1 MDTEITRDVYEG
13 EGPDGIDVR
22 LYSRGDSNLPS
33 VTTVL
38 KTRDDDKSNLYAW
51 QDRNDGEGDNAY
63 HKHLFWYSRHVGT
76 LGHWHALTNLDNDLE
91 WSRDEAESLWAI
103 KNVDE
108 ITDDSLYEA
117 HDPDIGYFVVDGEDH
132 EEIWDAN
139 SREVF
144 YSILKSEHAVETWG
158 EFYQEY
164 PPYRNNDYYSE
175 AFVEQA
181 QRDIE
186 FFVSAQ
192 QRLWSKLGIESGE
205 IIEVEKFLFNQEYGY
220 AGQVDLVYRDQD
232 GDIVVADLKSSSGC
246 YDKHQ
251 MQGAAYGKAIEC
263 ADDVPVETVDR
274 LEVHRAHPRSGQM
287 AVHTSEHTKTQ
298 DIHTTKYWSDTFE
311 ELWRDFEALTHN
323 FESFEKDSQ
332 NSETPGEFEDY

>member
-22 LYSRGDSNLPS
+22 LYSRGATNLPS

-63 HKHLFWYSRHVGT
+63 HEHLFWYSRHIGT
-76 LGHWHALTNLDNDLE
+76 LGHWHALSQLDPSLE
-91 WSRDEAESLWAI
+91 WSSDEEQSEKELYRQYA
-103 KNVDE
+103 DE
-108 ITDDSLYEA
+108 VCDDS
-117 HDPDIGYFVVDGEDH
+117 P
-132 EEIWDAN
+132 
-139 SREVF
+139 REVL
-144 YSILKSEHAVETWG
+144 YSVVKAQHGVETWG
-158 EFYQEY
+158 EFYDRYE
-164 PPYRNNDYYSE
+164 PYKNGDYYR
-175 AFVEQA
+175 EQLVA
-181 QRDIE
+181 QAERDIE
-186 FFVSAQ
+186 FFVNAQ
-192 QRLWSKLGIESGE
+192 QRLWSKLDITQDD
-205 IIEVEKFLFNQEYGY
+205 IIEVEKFLFNEEYGY

-232 GDIVVADLKSSSGC
+232 GDVVVADLKSSSGC

-311 ELWRDFEALTHN
+311 ELWQDFEALTHN
-323 FESFEKDSQ
+323 F
-332 NSETPGEFEDY
+332 DY